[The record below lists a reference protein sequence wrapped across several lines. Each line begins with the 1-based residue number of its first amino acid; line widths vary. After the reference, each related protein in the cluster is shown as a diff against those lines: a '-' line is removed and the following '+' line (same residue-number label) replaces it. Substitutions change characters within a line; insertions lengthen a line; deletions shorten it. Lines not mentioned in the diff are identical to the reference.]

1 MDGFRNFIGKIFR
14 RRKNAV
20 LTTDDVLLRA
30 LLNGETIDRKM
41 ALSIPTV
48 EKSVDMICNTVAM
61 IPIKLYKEIDG
72 KIKEVQD
79 DNRVF
84 LLNDDTKDTMT
95 GVQFKKALVE
105 DYLLGKG
112 GYAYIKKKLNKVMS
126 LHYVKEDQISIKQ
139 NDDPIFKSYE
149 ISVYGKDYKDF
160 NFVKILRNSKDGAS
174 GTGVTEQVSKAIE
187 TAYQELKYQLSL
199 LKSGGNKRG
208 FLTSKNKLSQEALD
222 KLKEAWDNLYKNDNE
237 RNMMILNDGM
247 EFKESSNSSVE
258 LQLND
263 TKKSLRQDINDIF
276 HIKDKFSE
284 TFKEAIQ
291 PILAEIEC
299 SLNRDLLLEKE
310 KKEYFFAF
318 DLKEIL
324 KGDLKERFE
333 AYKIAKETGWITENE
348 IRYLENYDSIEGL
361 DIIAMSLGNVIYDV
375 KSKTYYTPNTD
386 SRKSMSE
393 GGDNSEK

>member
-1 MDGFRNFIGKIFR
+1 MDGFKNFIGKIFR
-14 RRKNAV
+14 RRSNTV
-20 LTTDDVLLRA
+20 LTTDDA
-30 LLNGETIDRKM
+30 LLTALFNGETIDRKM
-41 ALSIPTV
+41 ALSIPAV
-48 EKSVDMICNTVAM
+48 EKAVDMICNTVAM
-61 IPIKLYKEIDG
+61 IPVKLYKESEG
-72 KIKEVQD
+72 KIEELID
-79 DNRVF
+79 DRVT
-84 LLNDDTKDTMT
+84 LLNDDTKDTLT

-112 GYAYIKKKLNKVMS
+112 GYAYIKKRLNKVIS
-126 LHYVKEDQISIKQ
+126 LHYVEDSKITIKK
-139 NDDPIFKSYE
+139 NDDPIKKSYE
-149 ISVYGKDYKDF
+149 ISVNGQDYKDF
-160 NFVKILRNSKDGAS
+160 NFIKILRNTKDGAS
-174 GTGVTEQVSKAIE
+174 GTGVTDQVSKAIE

-199 LKSGGNKRG
+199 LRSGGNKRG
-208 FLTSKNKLSQEALD
+208 FLTSKNKLTQEALD
-222 KLKEAWDNLYKNDNE
+222 KLKTAWDNLYKNDNE

-247 EFKESSNSSVE
+247 DFKESSNSSVE

-263 TKKSLRQDINDIF
+263 TKKALKQDINDIF

-310 KKEYFFAF
+310 KAELFFAF
-318 DLKEIL
+318 DIKEIL

-348 IRYLENYDSIEGL
+348 IRYLENYDAIEGL

-375 KSKTYYTPNTD
+375 NSKTYYTPNTD
-386 SRKSMSE
+386 SSKSMSK
-393 GGDNSEK
+393 GGDNSEE

>member
-1 MDGFRNFIGKIFR
+1 MDGFKNFFAKIFR
-14 RRKNAV
+14 RRTNTV
-20 LTTDDVLLRA
+20 LTTDDALLTA
-30 LLNGETIDRKM
+30 LLNGETIDRNM
-41 ALSIPTV
+41 ALSIPAV
-48 EKSVDMICNTVAM
+48 ESAVDMICNTVAM
-61 IPIKLYKEIDG
+61 IPIKLYKESEG
-72 KIKEVQD
+72 KIEEVV

-84 LLNDDTKDTMT
+84 LLNDDTKDTLT
-95 GVQFKKALVE
+95 GVQFKKALIE
-105 DYLLGKG
+105 DYLLDKG
-112 GYAYIKKKLNKVMS
+112 GYAYIKKIRNTVLS
-126 LHYVKEDQISIKQ
+126 LHYVEPKNIDVETNQ
-139 NDDPIFKSYE
+139 DPIMKKIGFV
-149 ISVYGKDYKDF
+149 INGKKYKDF
-160 NFVKILRNSKDGAS
+160 DFIKILRNTKDGAS
-174 GTGVTEQVSKAIE
+174 GKGVIDQVSKAIE
-187 TAYQELKYQLSL
+187 TAYQELKYQLIL

-208 FLTSKNKLSQEALD
+208 FLTSKNKLSEEALN

-258 LQLND
+258 LQLNE
-263 TKKSLRQDINDIF
+263 TKKSLKQDINDIF
-276 HIKDKFSE
+276 HIKEKFSD

-310 KKEYFFAF
+310 KANYFFAF
-318 DLKEIL
+318 DIKEIL

-348 IRYLENYDSIEGL
+348 IRYLENYDAIDGL

-386 SRKSMSE
+386 SSKSMSK
-393 GGDNSEK
+393 GGDNSEE

>member
-1 MDGFRNFIGKIFR
+1 MDGFKNFFAKIFR
-14 RRKNAV
+14 RRTNTV
-20 LTTDDVLLRA
+20 LTTDDALLTA
-30 LLNGETIDRKM
+30 LLNGETIDRNM
-41 ALSIPTV
+41 ALSIPAV
-48 EKSVDMICNTVAM
+48 ESAVDMICNTVAM
-61 IPIKLYKEIDG
+61 IPIKLYKESEG
-72 KIKEVQD
+72 KIEEVV

-84 LLNDDTKDTMT
+84 LLNDDTKDTLT
-95 GVQFKKALVE
+95 GVQFKKALIE
-105 DYLLGKG
+105 DYLLDKG
-112 GYAYIKKKLNKVMS
+112 GYAYIKKIRNTVLS
-126 LHYVKEDQISIKQ
+126 LHYVEPKNIDVETNQ
-139 NDDPIFKSYE
+139 DPIMKKIGFV
-149 ISVYGKDYKDF
+149 INGKKYKDF
-160 NFVKILRNSKDGAS
+160 DFIKILRNTKDGAS
-174 GTGVTEQVSKAIE
+174 GKGVIDQVSKAIE
-187 TAYQELKYQLSL
+187 TAYQELKYQLTL

-208 FLTSKNKLSQEALD
+208 FLTSKNKLSEEALN

-258 LQLND
+258 LQLNE
-263 TKKSLRQDINDIF
+263 TKKSLKQDINDIF
-276 HIKDKFSE
+276 HIKEKFSD

-310 KKEYFFAF
+310 KANYFFAF
-318 DLKEIL
+318 DIKEIL

-348 IRYLENYDSIEGL
+348 IRYLENYDAIDGL

-386 SRKSMSE
+386 SSKSMSK
-393 GGDNSEK
+393 GGDNSEE

>member
-1 MDGFRNFIGKIFR
+1 MDGFKNFFAKIFR
-14 RRKNAV
+14 RRTNTV
-20 LTTDDVLLRA
+20 LTSDDALLTA
-30 LLNGETIDRKM
+30 LLNGETIDRNM

-48 EKSVDMICNTVAM
+48 EKAVDMICNTVAM
-61 IPIKLYKEIDG
+61 IPIKLYKESEG
-72 KIKEVQD
+72 KIEELPD
-79 DNRVF
+79 DRVS
-84 LLNDDTKDTMT
+84 LLNDDTKDTLS

-112 GYAYIKKKLNKVMS
+112 GYAYIKKRLNKVIA
-126 LHYVKEDQISIKQ
+126 LHYVEDKQITIKK
-139 NDDPIFKSYE
+139 NNDPIFKTYE
-149 ISVYGKDYKDF
+149 ISVNGKDYKDF
-160 NFVKILRNSKDGAS
+160 NFIKILRNTKDGAS

-187 TAYQELKYQLSL
+187 TSYQELKYQLTL
-199 LKSGGNKRG
+199 LKNGGNKRG
-208 FLTSKNKLSQEALD
+208 FLKSKNKLTEEALN
-222 KLKEAWDNLYKNDNE
+222 KLKEAWSSLYKNDNE
-237 RNMMILNDGM
+237 ENMIILNDGM
-247 EFKESSNSSVE
+247 EFQESSNSSVE
-258 LQLND
+258 LQLNE
-263 TKKSLRQDINDIF
+263 TKKALKQDINDIF
-276 HIKDKFSE
+276 HIKEKFSE

-310 KKEYFFAF
+310 KSELFFAF

-348 IRYLENYDSIEGL
+348 IRYLENYDAIDGL

-386 SRKSMSE
+386 SSKSMSK
-393 GGDNSEK
+393 GGDNSEE

>member
-1 MDGFRNFIGKIFR
+1 MDGFKKFFAKIFR
-14 RRKNAV
+14 RRTNTV
-20 LTTDDVLLRA
+20 LTSDDALLTA
-30 LLNGETIDRKM
+30 LLNGETIDRNM

-48 EKSVDMICNTVAM
+48 EKAVDMICNTVAM
-61 IPIKLYKEIDG
+61 IPIKLYKESEG
-72 KIKEVQD
+72 KIEELPD
-79 DNRVF
+79 DRVS
-84 LLNDDTKDTMT
+84 LLNDDTKDTLS

-112 GYAYIKKKLNKVMS
+112 GYAYIKKRLNKVIA
-126 LHYVKEDQISIKQ
+126 LHYVEDKQITIKM
-139 NDDPIFKSYE
+139 NNDPIFKTYE
-149 ISVYGKDYKDF
+149 ISVNGKDYKDF
-160 NFVKILRNSKDGAS
+160 NFIKILRNTKDGAS

-187 TAYQELKYQLSL
+187 TSYQELKYQLTL
-199 LKSGGNKRG
+199 LKNGGNKRG
-208 FLTSKNKLSQEALD
+208 FLKSKNKLTEEALN
-222 KLKEAWDNLYKNDNE
+222 KLKEAWSNLYKNDNE
-237 RNMMILNDGM
+237 ENMIILNDGM
-247 EFKESSNSSVE
+247 EFQESSNSSVE
-258 LQLND
+258 LQLNE
-263 TKKSLRQDINDIF
+263 TKKSLKQDINDIF
-276 HIKDKFSE
+276 HIKEKFSE

-310 KKEYFFAF
+310 KSELFFAF

-348 IRYLENYDSIEGL
+348 IRYLENYDAIDGL

-386 SRKSMSE
+386 SSKSMSK
-393 GGDNSEK
+393 GGDNSEE

>member
-14 RRKNAV
+14 RRKNVV

-72 KIKEVQD
+72 KIEEVPD

-126 LHYVKEDQISIKQ
+126 LHYVKEDQISIKK

-386 SRKSMSE
+386 SSKSMSE
-393 GGDNSEK
+393 GGDNSEE

>member
-393 GGDNSEK
+393 GGDNSEE